1 MIFRISDS
9 RAPQASC
16 ALALALTIIFA
27 LSSLAGCSKNARQAK
42 PSQQTLRVFV
52 SIGPQAYFVQ
62 RIGGEHVRVE
72 VLLSPGM
79 GPDSYDPSAKQ
90 LARLSRSDAFFR
102 IGVPFEN
109 KLMPKITSI
118 MPQLKIVDTR
128 QGITLRKMQS
138 THDCAGDHDDH
149 AGRDPH
155 IWLSPQLVKQQAR
168 TICKALQKLDPEHAA
183 YYDSNLR
190 EFLTDLDKLDA
201 KIAKTLAPMK
211 GQTFFVFHPAFG
223 YFADAY
229 GLTQQAVEIEGKKP
243 SAKQLGKLIGQARA
257 KGARII
263 FVEPQFPSQSAQRI
277 AQAIGG
283 TVVPIDPLAEDY
295 MKNLANIAEKIGKT
309 AEHE

>member
-1 MIFRISDS
+1 MIFRVLTGLVP
-9 RAPQASC
+9 RALC
-16 ALALALTIIFA
+16 GLALTIA
-27 LSSLAGCSKNARQAK
+27 CAMLGTVGCSKESHPKK
-42 PSQQTLRVFV
+42 PSNQALQVFV
-52 SIGPQAYFVQ
+52 SIPPQAYFVQ
-62 RIGGEHVRVE
+62 RIGRERVGVE

-79 GPDSYDPSAKQ
+79 GPDNYDPSAKQ

-118 MPQLKIVDTR
+118 MPQLKIIDTR
-128 QGITLRKMQS
+128 QGITLRKMQG
-138 THDCAGDHDDH
+138 THDDDHTHGCDH

-168 TICKALQKLDPEHAA
+168 TICKALNKLDPKHAA

-243 SAKQLGKLIGQARA
+243 SAKQLGKLIDQARA
-257 KGARII
+257 KGARVI
-263 FVEPQFPSQSAQRI
+263 FVEPQFPRQSAHRI
-277 AQAIGG
+277 AKAIDGV
-283 TVVPIDPLAEDY
+283 VVPIDPLAEDY
-295 MKNLANIAEKIGKT
+295 MKNLATIAEKIGNSQ
-309 AEHE
+309 